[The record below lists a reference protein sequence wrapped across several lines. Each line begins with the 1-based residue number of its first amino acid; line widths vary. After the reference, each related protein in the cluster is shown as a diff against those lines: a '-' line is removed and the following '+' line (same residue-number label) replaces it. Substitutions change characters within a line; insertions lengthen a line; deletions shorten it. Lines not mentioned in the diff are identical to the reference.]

1 MSYAT
6 FNLTFIVN
14 ISIKIKVILF
24 GVLQMMDKS
33 HRELLEEHRA
43 MFRQSVEVEQLLP
56 FLLAGEGLTTQ
67 DIAEINKHKS
77 REGKVRETYYRQ
89 GPYEKWEKCRMASRA
104 KMSVLSPTT
113 PSPSTY
119 S

>member
-1 MSYAT
+1 MSSFRNELRYVLLDFMA
-6 FNLTFIVN
+6 NL
-14 ISIKIKVILF
+14 SIKHNGIVF
-24 GVLQMMDKS
+24 GFLQMMDKS

-77 REGKVRETYYRQ
+77 REGKVRETNYRQ
-89 GPYEKWEKCRMASRA
+89 GPFENKNAFE
-104 KMSVLSPTT
+104 
-113 PSPSTY
+113 
-119 S
+119 

>member
-1 MSYAT
+1 M
-6 FNLTFIVN
+6 
-14 ISIKIKVILF
+14 ILF
-24 GVLQMMDKS
+24 GFLQMIDKS

-89 GPYEKWEKCRMASRA
+89 GSF
-104 KMSVLSPTT
+104 
-113 PSPSTY
+113 
-119 S
+119 